1 MRMRHILACGVA
13 IVGLAGCTSPQIGA
27 PVESSPRPETSTP
40 TKKPT
45 KSSDPVSD
53 LPSHGAPKVKSPVET
68 AKFQPDPCAI
78 FTEDQLREYGVGA
91 GKLDTDPLGKIC
103 TWETADSGSFDLGWD
118 VTTGR
123 GLSGVY
129 HQKQTGQ
136 FTFFEPLPDIEG
148 LPAVA
153 VGVVDTR
160 SAGVCSI
167 SVGVSD
173 TVSFLVSLEQSA
185 SKQGTRSP
193 CDVAVT
199 IAADAVK
206 NMKAGA

>member
-1 MRMRHILACGVA
+1 MRIRHILACGVA

-27 PVESSPRPETSTP
+27 PVESSSRPETSAP
-40 TKKPT
+40 TEKPT

-53 LPSHGAPKVKSPVET
+53 LPSHGAPKVESPLET
-68 AKFQPDPCAI
+68 AKFQPNPCAI

-91 GKLDTDPLGKIC
+91 GKLATDPLGKIC
-103 TWETADSGSFDLGWD
+103 TWKSSESGSFDLGWD
-118 VTTGR
+118 VKTGR

-129 HQKQTGQ
+129 HQKQVGKYK
-136 FTFFEPLPDIEG
+136 FFEPLPDIEG

-153 VGVVDTR
+153 LGVADTR
-160 SAGVCSI
+160 RAGVCSI

-173 TVSFLVSLEQSA
+173 TVSFLVSLAQSA
-185 SKQGTRSP
+185 AKQGTRSP
-193 CDVAVT
+193 CDVAAT